1 MANYKGHLNGALV
14 AAGLYLA
21 VLIGVAV
28 LYTLYTSFTWGQI
41 GAGLLGVIVLTV
53 LFGLWP
59 DVDLD
64 SKGRRI
70 FYNLFFAIDL
80 FLIVTER
87 FEAAAYLGLFA
98 ILPALGAHR
107 GWTHTWWAMLLVPA
121 PLVVVPYL
129 YLPDMPL
136 IGLPF
141 YGAAVTGYFSHL
153 LLDGLVIPLPKKQSG

>member
-1 MANYKGHLNGALV
+1 MADYKGHLNGALI
-14 AAGLYLA
+14 AAAVYLA
-21 VLIGVAV
+21 ATVAIV
-28 LYTLYTSFTWGQI
+28 VVYALYDHLSWVEALAYPVGMTAL
-41 GAGLLGVIVLTV
+41 VV

-70 FYNLFFAIDL
+70 FYNIFFAVDL

-107 GWTHTWWAMLLVPA
+107 GWTHTWWAMLLVPS
-121 PLVVVPYL
+121 PLLVAPYL
-129 YLPDMPL
+129 YLPDTPF
-136 IGLPF
+136 IGVPF
-141 YGAAVTGYFSHL
+141 YGAAVVGYFSHL
-153 LLDGLVIPLPKKQSG
+153 LLDGLVFRLNWKK